1 MVSQRWWNL
10 RIINLLLVES
20 MTIKNSFNLTGKTA
34 LVTGGSQGIGKAI
47 SLALAEYGANVI
59 IIYRSGKELADETC
73 REVIHMGVDCHLIAC
88 DLSTVDSSITIA
100 KYLHENKLDA
110 DILVLNASVQFR
122 KSWNE
127 VSAEEF
133 DLQTNTNFRA
143 SLFLIRELY
152 PTMQKKKWGRILTI
166 GSVQELRPHQ
176 QMIVYAASKVAQ
188 VSMVK
193 TLAPQFGPYG
203 VTINNLAPGA
213 ILTGR
218 NEEVLKDEAYKAG
231 VEAKIPLG
239 FIGEPVDCASIALLL
254 CSEAGRYITGQD
266 IFVDGGM
273 GLNF

>member
-1 MVSQRWWNL
+1 MK
-10 RIINLLLVES
+10 
-20 MTIKNSFNLTGKTA
+20 IKDLFDLKGKTA

-59 IIYRSGKELADETC
+59 IVYRSDTKLAQETEAEIKKLGVNCELIQSDISEL
-73 REVIHMGVDCHLIAC
+73 ESIKSIHGMLQKKAIE
-88 DLSTVDSSITIA
+88 I
-100 KYLHENKLDA
+100 
-110 DILVLNASVQFR
+110 DILVLNASVQKR

-127 VSAEEF
+127 VTLEEY
-133 DLQTNTNFRA
+133 DLQMNTNFRS
-143 SLFLIRELY
+143 SLFFIQAFY
-152 PTMQKKKWGRILTI
+152 PQMQQKGWGRIVTI
-166 GSVQELRPHQ
+166 GSVQEVRPHQ

-193 TLAPQFGPYG
+193 SMAPQFAPDG

-218 NEEVLKDEAYKAG
+218 NDEVLKDAAYKAN

-239 FIGEPVDCASIALLL
+239 YIGEATDCAATALLL
-254 CSEAGRYITGQD
+254 CSDAGRYITGQN

-273 GLNF
+273 GLNV

>member
-1 MVSQRWWNL
+1 LQKWIANLL
-10 RIINLLLVES
+10 RIKA
-20 MTIKNSFNLTGKTA
+20 MTIKNAFNLTGKTA

-47 SLALAEYGANVI
+47 TLALAEYGANVI
-59 IIYRSGKELADETC
+59 INYRSGKDLAEETF
-73 REVIHMGVDCHLIAC
+73 REVTHLGVECHLIAC
-88 DLSTVDSSITIA
+88 DLSFVSSSKTIA
-100 KYLHENKLDA
+100 RYLEENNLDV
-110 DILVLNASVQFR
+110 DILVLNASVQIR

-127 VSAEEF
+127 VTVEEF
-133 DLQTNTNFRA
+133 DLQFSTNLRA
-143 SLFLIRELY
+143 SLFLIQELY
-152 PTMQKKKWGRILTI
+152 PTMQKQRWGRILTV
-166 GSVQELRPHQ
+166 GSVQQLRPHQ
-176 QMIVYAASKVAQ
+176 QMIAYAASKVAQ

-193 TLAPQFGPYG
+193 SLAPQFGPYG

-218 NEEVLKDEAYKAG
+218 NEEVLKDEKYKAG

-239 FIGEPVDCASIALLL
+239 FIGEPVDCAATALLL

>member
-1 MVSQRWWNL
+1 MKIHNL
-10 RIINLLLVES
+10 FYL
-20 MTIKNSFNLTGKTA
+20 KGKTA

-47 SLALAEYGANVI
+47 SLVLAEYGANVI
-59 IIYRSGKELADETC
+59 INYRSGKTLADNT
-73 REVIHMGVDCHLIAC
+73 REEIVASGVDCHLIPC
-88 DLSTVDSSITIA
+88 DLSSVDSAKTIA
-100 KYLHENKLDA
+100 GFLAGNKLEP

-127 VSAEEF
+127 VTAEEF
-133 DLQTNTNFRA
+133 ELQINTNLRA
-143 SLFLIRELY
+143 SLFLIQELY
-152 PTMQKKKWGRILTI
+152 PAMQKKQWGRIVTV
-166 GSVQELRPHQ
+166 GSVQQLRPHQ
-176 QMIVYAASKVAQ
+176 QMIAYAASKVAQ

-193 TLAPQFGPYG
+193 SLAPQFGPYG

-218 NEEVLKDEAYKAG
+218 NVEVLRDDQYKKN

-239 FIGEPVDCASIALLL
+239 FIGEPEDCAATALLL
-254 CSEAGRYITGQD
+254 CSDAGRYITGQD